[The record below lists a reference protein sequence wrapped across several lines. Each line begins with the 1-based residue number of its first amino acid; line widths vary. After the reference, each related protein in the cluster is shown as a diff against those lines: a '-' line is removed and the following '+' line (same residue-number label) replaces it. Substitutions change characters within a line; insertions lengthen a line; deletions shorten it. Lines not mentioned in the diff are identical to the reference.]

1 MLLKGSGMSN
11 NNAATFLPLGAL
23 NRWCLGAIL
32 ATASLVAAPSVS
44 SASSPEFLEVPANV
58 AVDPFDAASVRG
70 AFDDLRLNPVVQP
83 KPTVLA
89 SADLVG
95 RLTNVLANGVQVMQA
110 PGPGTLFV
118 DFEKRGFGG
127 VLVLRYRW

>member
-23 NRWCLGAIL
+23 GCWSLLAVFVGATLL
-32 ATASLVAAPSVS
+32 ATPSVS

-58 AVDPFDAASVRG
+58 AVDLFDAASVRA
-70 AFDDLRLNPVVQP
+70 AFDDLRLKPVAQP
-83 KPTVLA
+83 KPTVLV
-89 SADLVG
+89 SSDVLDRLADVLV
-95 RLTNVLANGVQVMQA
+95 NGVQVTQA

-118 DFEKRGFGG
+118 DFEKRGLGG
-127 VLVLRYRW
+127 VLLLRYRW